1 MLAIG
6 LDYGSTNSLVVSF
19 VPNMSGSVP
28 RTYSKSE
35 VRLDNEY
42 IRSPKRLLHNI
53 DRVAQAEIEVVQRCI
68 RKCVREMLIHHLQ
81 GAGSVGRTGSS
92 NTCDMAATGDD
103 VVHMAIT
110 VPNAFKDRECV
121 VLKKAVEEDAIEIFG
136 RIAMGN
142 GGDRRATPEV
152 VMSLIPEPVAAALY
166 FAYAM
171 NGIGALQ
178 QVQYVVV
185 SDVGGGTTDLA
196 LVKVVA
202 AYGRLEFEVVHT
214 EHMFSLGGN
223 DIDNAIAD
231 YMLDRRP
238 ELRSIDREV
247 LVKACCELKVG
258 FSRYGG
264 QEYSEVTVLGADA
277 SVVEIDGEEV
287 VLEMSRD
294 ELRDVL
300 SQGGGFLSKYRAL
313 AEELKAK
320 LGKVSHSSLYL
331 LPVGGTSRLSLV
343 RDVLRDV
350 FAQYRD
356 CEVELNTE
364 KAQVGSN
371 DGACYDSVVRG
382 AAIYAAYKAGCLE
395 QSVVIKNRT
404 MHRISLCYGDNRLH
418 ECVMQCSSD
427 GHYDCRCRCESTYLN
442 QSEGWFKIGAIRLYQ
457 GGGGSH
463 IDDDCEL
470 LCEVMIDDKL
480 YLHGRNLESVGVN
493 VRLDVRGGRL
503 YSIEV
508 RAEGC
513 CADGSDFVRR
523 IECEI

>member
-1 MLAIG
+1 MLAVG

-28 RTYSKSE
+28 RTHSKSE

-53 DRVAQAEIEVVQRCI
+53 DRATQEEIEVVQRCI

-92 NTCDMAATGDD
+92 NACDMAATGDD

-264 QEYSEVTVLGADA
+264 QEYSEVTVLAADA

-331 LPVGGTSRLSLV
+331 LPVGGTSRLLLV
-343 RDVLRDV
+343 RNVLRDV

-356 CEVELNTE
+356 CEVEL
-364 KAQVGSN
+364 K
-371 DGACYDSVVRG
+371 DRKSVV
-382 AAIYAAYKAGCLE
+382 
-395 QSVVIKNRT
+395 
-404 MHRISLCYGDNRLH
+404 
-418 ECVMQCSSD
+418 
-427 GHYDCRCRCESTYLN
+427 
-442 QSEGWFKIGAIRLYQ
+442 
-457 GGGGSH
+457 
-463 IDDDCEL
+463 
-470 LCEVMIDDKL
+470 
-480 YLHGRNLESVGVN
+480 
-493 VRLDVRGGRL
+493 
-503 YSIEV
+503 
-508 RAEGC
+508 
-513 CADGSDFVRR
+513 
-523 IECEI
+523 